1 MLSPEEKKYFEFL
14 WRLGKSY
21 STKYMTF
28 EFDYDD
34 IYSDGANVSEFLSDN
49 SYPNPVVIPEK
60 VAVFLTNYF
69 NKNVY
74 EGLEGVFDGMNIDD
88 PSSQRVY
95 FIIDLEKRQIRS
107 WVETDYFG
115 EGENQSALED
125 IPKSVFK
132 SIESSLEDSEFQRY
146 IRIPFEGGGD
156 SGYIEDSVVLN
167 DGTRFEI
174 PGNLS
179 DILYEMLPG
188 GWEINEG
195 SQGTFTIDLE
205 EKTIE
210 LEYTE
215 NIYETQSNTVM
226 ELDF

>member
-74 EGLEGVFDGMNIDD
+74 EGLEGVFDGMNVDD

-115 EGENQSALED
+115 EGENQSALRD

-132 SIESSLEDSEFQRY
+132 SMKSSLEDSEFQRY
-146 IRIPFEGGGD
+146 IHIPFEGGGD
-156 SGYIEDSVVLN
+156 SGYIDDSVTLN

-174 PGNLS
+174 SGTLS

-210 LEYTE
+210 LEYLE

>member
-74 EGLEGVFDGMNIDD
+74 EGLEGVFDGMNVDD

-146 IRIPFEGGGD
+146 IQIPFVGGGD
-156 SGYIEDSVVLN
+156 SGYIEDSVVLD

-179 DILYEMLPG
+179 DILYEILPG

-195 SQGTFTIDLE
+195 SQGRFTIDLE

>member
-210 LEYTE
+210 LEYLE

>member
-21 STKYMTF
+21 SSKYMTF

-34 IYSDGANVSEFLSDN
+34 IYSDGANVSEFLNDD

-115 EGENQSALED
+115 EGENQSALRD

-132 SIESSLEDSEFQRY
+132 SMKSSLEDSEFQRY
-146 IRIPFEGGGD
+146 IHIPFEGGGD
-156 SGYIEDSVVLN
+156 SGYIDDSVTLN

-174 PGNLS
+174 SGTLS

-195 SQGTFTIDLE
+195 SQGRFTIDLE

>member
-34 IYSDGANVSEFLSDN
+34 IYSDGANVSEFLSDD

-115 EGENQSALED
+115 EGENQSAFRD

-132 SIESSLEDSEFQRY
+132 SMESSLEDSEFQQY
-146 IRIPFEGGGD
+146 IHIPFEGGGD
-156 SGYIEDSVVLN
+156 SGYIYDSVTLN

-174 PGNLS
+174 SGTLS

-195 SQGTFTIDLE
+195 SQGRFTIDLE

>member
-21 STKYMTF
+21 SNRKISF

-34 IYSDGANVSEFLSDN
+34 IYSDGAKVPEFSSDD

-69 NKNVY
+69 NENIY
-74 EGLEGVFDGMNIDD
+74 ERLEDVFDEMDIHD

-115 EGENQSALED
+115 EGENQSAIID
-125 IPKSVFK
+125 IPKDVWV
-132 SIESSLEDSEFQRY
+132 SIESSLEGSEFQKY
-146 IRIPFEGGGD
+146 IEIPFEGGGD
-156 SGYIEDSVVLN
+156 SGYIEDSVVLT
-167 DGTRFEI
+167 DGTRFVI
-174 PGNLS
+174 PDNLS
-179 DILYEMLPG
+179 NILYDMLPG

-195 SQGTFTIDLE
+195 SQGTFFIDMK

-215 NIYETQSNTVM
+215 NIYETEANTVL

>member
-34 IYSDGANVSEFLSDN
+34 IYSDGANVSEFLNDD

-115 EGENQSALED
+115 EGENQSALRD

-132 SIESSLEDSEFQRY
+132 SMESSLEDSEFQQY
-146 IRIPFEGGGD
+146 IHIPFEGGGD
-156 SGYIEDSVVLN
+156 SGYIDDSVTLN

-174 PGNLS
+174 SGTLS

-195 SQGTFTIDLE
+195 SQGRFTIDLE

>member
-34 IYSDGANVSEFLSDN
+34 IYSDGADVTEFLSDD

-60 VAVFLTNYF
+60 VAGFLTNYF

-74 EGLEGVFDGMNIDD
+74 EGLEGVFDGMDIDD

-115 EGENQSALED
+115 EGENQSGLWD

-146 IRIPFEGGGD
+146 IQIPFEGGGD
-156 SGYIEDSVVLN
+156 SGYIEDSVILD

-174 PGNLS
+174 PGSLS

>member
-74 EGLEGVFDGMNIDD
+74 EGLEGVFDGMDVDD

-146 IRIPFEGGGD
+146 IQIPFVGGGD
-156 SGYIEDSVVLN
+156 SGYIEDSVVLD

-179 DILYEMLPG
+179 DILYEILPG